1 MKQIITY
8 LVVTV
13 LGLLSPSL
21 SSLAQNF
28 SGVFK
33 EITSKAEFTE
43 GYYVIVQPH
52 TSDPQQALCGVKKM
66 GRNYRGDKED
76 VQIESNGEIHSP
88 KRSSVWRVQ
97 QANGKFTI
105 KHEASGKYL
114 LAHNKDNLLDLAG
127 DISEDTQFIVTD
139 YPKNYRQPREEAYT
153 FCSENNKSWLVFGN
167 HITPHTFVFSKKS
180 ANDVAKTNTAAPRFF
195 KLVEQETIPFTISAA
210 KYATYYGEKAVKL
223 PAGLKAHIGKVD
235 ASKHIVQLTAIS
247 DVVPAKTAVIIT
259 GEAGAYSL
267 AVSTETVA
275 AISGNDLKGS
285 STEIPFANFET
296 TQDYYA
302 LAQSPENK
310 VCFGLLKTDLPASKA
325 YFTLPKAAGSAPQF
339 LGEFLVSSVQQVQRN
354 TTEGTIYDL
363 NGKKVTHPV
372 SGNVYVRNGKKF
384 IFLR

>member
-13 LGLLSPSL
+13 LGLLSPSM
-21 SSLAQNF
+21 STWAQNF

-33 EITSKAEFTE
+33 QITSPEEFTE
-43 GYYVIVQPH
+43 GYYVIAR
-52 TSDPQQALCGVKKM
+52 SDSKELLMGSNNEKKPRGKTEIAPLLFSQDEKEVKNPTKNLVWKVEKM
-66 GRNYRGDKED
+66 
-76 VQIESNGEIHSP
+76 SNGE
-88 KRSSVWRVQ
+88 
-97 QANGKFTI
+97 FTLRNM
-105 KHEASGKYL
+105 KSNNYL
-114 LAHNKDNLLDLAG
+114 APSQTKSKDNELRETDKDNYSFIFKTYKNQGITLEYQPHNHFLL
-127 DISEDTQFIVTD
+127 FN
-139 YPKNYRQPREEAYT
+139 KN
-153 FCSENNKSWLVFGN
+153 SHLNV
-167 HITPHTFVFSKKS
+167 FVFCKEK
-180 ANDVAKTNTAAPRFF
+180 NNTFIPRFY
-195 KLVEQETIPFTISAA
+195 KLVEQATIPFSISAA

-285 STEIPFANFET
+285 STEIPFASFET
-296 TQDYYA
+296 SKDYYA

-310 VCFGLLKTDLPASKA
+310 VCFGLLKTDLPAGKA

-354 TTEGTIYDL
+354 TTEGAIYDL

>member
-13 LGLLSPSL
+13 LGLLSPSM
-21 SSLAQNF
+21 SSWAQNF

-33 EITSKAEFTE
+33 QITSPEEFTA
-43 GYYVIVQPH
+43 GYYIITNPDSPEALTSTAGKPSRGVVEILHSSSMISKTEIKDPYSKAVWKVEKNSSGNFTLQNVQ
-52 TSDPQQALCGVKKM
+52 SK
-66 GRNYRGDKED
+66 
-76 VQIESNGEIHSP
+76 
-88 KRSSVWRVQ
+88 
-97 QANGKFTI
+97 
-105 KHEASGKYL
+105 KYL
-114 LAHNKDNLLDLAG
+114 ASKAHNELLESKDAEKSFTFGMHNSLGNTLRAGNLGLLF
-127 DISEDTQFIVTD
+127 SHT
-139 YPKNYRQPREEAYT
+139 
-153 FCSENNKSWLVFGN
+153 
-167 HITPHTFVFSKKS
+167 ITPHAFVFSKVKS
-180 ANDVAKTNTAAPRFF
+180 KALAPTFF
-195 KLVEQETIPFTISAA
+195 KLVEQENIPFTISAA

-267 AVSTETVA
+267 TVTTEAGSISAV
-275 AISGNDLKGS
+275 NDLKGS
-285 STEIPFANFET
+285 STEIPFASFET
-296 TQDYYA
+296 SKDYYA

-310 VCFGLLKTDLPASKA
+310 VCFGLLKTDLPAGKA

-354 TTEGTIYDL
+354 TTEGAIYDL

>member
-13 LGLLSPSL
+13 LGLLSPSM
-21 SSLAQNF
+21 STWAQNF

-33 EITSKAEFTE
+33 QITSPEEFTE
-43 GYYVIVQPH
+43 GYYVIAR
-52 TSDPQQALCGVKKM
+52 SDSKELLMGSNNEKKPRGKTEIAPLLFSQDEKEVKNPTKNLVWKVEKM
-66 GRNYRGDKED
+66 
-76 VQIESNGEIHSP
+76 SNGE
-88 KRSSVWRVQ
+88 
-97 QANGKFTI
+97 FTLRNM
-105 KHEASGKYL
+105 KSNNYL
-114 LAHNKDNLLDLAG
+114 APSQTKSKDNELRETDKDNYSFIFKTYKNQGITLEYQTHNHFLL
-127 DISEDTQFIVTD
+127 FN
-139 YPKNYRQPREEAYT
+139 KN
-153 FCSENNKSWLVFGN
+153 SHLNV
-167 HITPHTFVFSKKS
+167 FVFCKEK
-180 ANDVAKTNTAAPRFF
+180 NNTFIPRFY
-195 KLVEQETIPFTISAA
+195 KLVEQATIPFTISAA

-267 AVSTETVA
+267 AVSTETVV

-285 STEIPFANFET
+285 STEISFANFET
-296 TQDYYA
+296 SKDYYA

-310 VCFGLLKTDLPASKA
+310 VCFGLLKTDLPAGKA

-354 TTEGTIYDL
+354 TTEGAIYDL

>member
-13 LGLLSPSL
+13 LGLLSPSM
-21 SSLAQNF
+21 STWAQNF

-33 EITSKAEFTE
+33 QITSPEEFTE
-43 GYYVIVQPH
+43 GYYVIAR
-52 TSDPQQALCGVKKM
+52 SDSKELLMGSNNEKKPRGKTEIAPLLFSQDEKEVKNPTKNLVWKVEKM
-66 GRNYRGDKED
+66 
-76 VQIESNGEIHSP
+76 SNGE
-88 KRSSVWRVQ
+88 
-97 QANGKFTI
+97 FTLRNM
-105 KHEASGKYL
+105 KSNNYL
-114 LAHNKDNLLDLAG
+114 APSQTKSKDNELRETDKDNYSFIFKTYKNQGITLEYQTHNHFLL
-127 DISEDTQFIVTD
+127 FN
-139 YPKNYRQPREEAYT
+139 KN
-153 FCSENNKSWLVFGN
+153 SHLNV
-167 HITPHTFVFSKKS
+167 FVFCKEK
-180 ANDVAKTNTAAPRFF
+180 NNTFIPRFY
-195 KLVEQETIPFTISAA
+195 KLVEQATIPFTISAA

-259 GEAGAYSL
+259 GEAGSYSL

-285 STEIPFANFET
+285 STEIPFVNFQT

-310 VCFGLLKTDLPASKA
+310 VCFGLLKTDLPAGKA

-354 TTEGTIYDL
+354 TTEGAIYDL
-363 NGKKVTHPV
+363 NGKKVAHPV

>member
-33 EITSKAEFTE
+33 QITSPAEFTA
-43 GYYVIVQPH
+43 GYYIITIPDSQE
-52 TSDPQQALCGVKKM
+52 ALTGT
-66 GRNYRGDKED
+66 
-76 VQIESNGEIHSP
+76 
-88 KRSSVWRVQ
+88 
-97 QANGKFTI
+97 NGKRGVVEVLHSSSIVSKTEIKDPYSKAVWKVEKNSSGSFTLQNVQS
-105 KHEASGKYL
+105 KKYL
-114 LAHNKDNLLDLAG
+114 ASKAHNELLESQDAEKSFTFGMHNSLGNTLRAGNLGLLF
-127 DISEDTQFIVTD
+127 SRT
-139 YPKNYRQPREEAYT
+139 
-153 FCSENNKSWLVFGN
+153 
-167 HITPHTFVFSKKS
+167 ITPHAFVFSKVKS
-180 ANDVAKTNTAAPRFF
+180 KALAPTFF
-195 KLVEQETIPFTISAA
+195 KLVEQETIPFTISTA

-223 PAGLKAHIGKVD
+223 PAGLKAYVGKVE

-259 GEAGAYSL
+259 GETGAYSL

-275 AISGNDLKGS
+275 AISGNDLMGS
-285 STEIPFANFET
+285 LVEISFANFEASK
-296 TQDYYA
+296 DYYA

-310 VCFGLLKTDLPASKA
+310 VCFGLLKTDLPAGKA
-325 YFTLPKAAGSAPQF
+325 YFTLPKAAGSAPQL

-354 TTEGTIYDL
+354 TTEGAIYDL

>member
-13 LGLLSPSL
+13 LGLLSPSM
-21 SSLAQNF
+21 STWAQNF

-33 EITSKAEFTE
+33 QITSPEEFTE
-43 GYYVIVQPH
+43 GYYVIAR
-52 TSDPQQALCGVKKM
+52 SDSKELLMGSNNEKKPRGKTEIAPLLFSQDEKEVKNPTKNLVWKVEKM
-66 GRNYRGDKED
+66 
-76 VQIESNGEIHSP
+76 SNGE
-88 KRSSVWRVQ
+88 
-97 QANGKFTI
+97 FTLRNM
-105 KHEASGKYL
+105 KSNNYL
-114 LAHNKDNLLDLAG
+114 APSQTKSKDNELRETDKDNYSFIFKTYKNQGITLEYQPHNHFLL
-127 DISEDTQFIVTD
+127 FN
-139 YPKNYRQPREEAYT
+139 KN
-153 FCSENNKSWLVFGN
+153 SHLNV
-167 HITPHTFVFSKKS
+167 FVFCKEK
-180 ANDVAKTNTAAPRFF
+180 NNTFIPRFY
-195 KLVEQETIPFTISAA
+195 KLVEQATIPFSISAA

-223 PAGLKAHIGKVD
+223 PAGLKAHIGKVN

-285 STEIPFANFET
+285 STEIPFASFET
-296 TQDYYA
+296 SKDYYA

-310 VCFGLLKTDLPASKA
+310 VCFGLLKTDLPAGKA

-354 TTEGTIYDL
+354 TTEGAIYDL
-363 NGKKVTHPV
+363 NGKKVAHPV

-384 IFLR
+384 IFLH

>member
-13 LGLLSPSL
+13 LGLLSPSM
-21 SSLAQNF
+21 SSWAQNF

-33 EITSKAEFTE
+33 QITSPEEFTA
-43 GYYVIVQPH
+43 GYYIITIPDSQEAL
-52 TSDPQQALCGVKKM
+52 TST
-66 GRNYRGDKED
+66 
-76 VQIESNGEIHSP
+76 
-88 KRSSVWRVQ
+88 
-97 QANGKFTI
+97 NGKKGVVEVLHSSSIVSKTEIKDPYNKAVWKIEKNSSGNFTLQNVQS
-105 KHEASGKYL
+105 KKYL
-114 LAHNKDNLLDLAG
+114 TSKGHNDLHESPNAEKSFTFGMYRSLGNTLLFGSDLG
-127 DISEDTQFIVTD
+127 LLFSHT
-139 YPKNYRQPREEAYT
+139 
-153 FCSENNKSWLVFGN
+153 
-167 HITPHTFVFSKKS
+167 ITPHAFVFSKVKS
-180 ANDVAKTNTAAPRFF
+180 RAFAPTFF
-195 KLVEQETIPFTISAA
+195 KLVEQATIPFTISAA

-247 DVVPAKTAVIIT
+247 NVVPAKTAVIIT

-267 AVSTETVA
+267 AVSTETVT

-285 STEIPFANFET
+285 STEIPFASFET
-296 TQDYYA
+296 SKDYYA

-310 VCFGLLKTDLPASKA
+310 VCFGLLKTDLPAGKA

-354 TTEGTIYDL
+354 TTEGAIYDL

>member
-13 LGLLSPSL
+13 LGLLSPSM
-21 SSLAQNF
+21 STWAQNF

-33 EITSKAEFTE
+33 QITSPEEFTE
-43 GYYVIVQPH
+43 GYYVIAR
-52 TSDPQQALCGVKKM
+52 SDSKELLMGSNNEKKPRGKTEIAPLLFSQDEKEVKNPTKNLVWKVEKM
-66 GRNYRGDKED
+66 
-76 VQIESNGEIHSP
+76 SNGE
-88 KRSSVWRVQ
+88 
-97 QANGKFTI
+97 FTLRNM
-105 KHEASGKYL
+105 KSNNYL
-114 LAHNKDNLLDLAG
+114 APSQTKSKDNELRETDKDNYSFIFKTYKNQGITLEYQTHNHFLL
-127 DISEDTQFIVTD
+127 FN
-139 YPKNYRQPREEAYT
+139 KN
-153 FCSENNKSWLVFGN
+153 SHLNV
-167 HITPHTFVFSKKS
+167 FVFCKEK
-180 ANDVAKTNTAAPRFF
+180 NNTFIPRFY
-195 KLVEQETIPFTISAA
+195 KLVEQATIPFTISAA

-267 AVSTETVA
+267 AVTTEA
-275 AISGNDLKGS
+275 GSISAVNDLKGS
-285 STEIPFANFET
+285 STEIPFASFET
-296 TQDYYA
+296 SKDYYA

-310 VCFGLLKTDLPASKA
+310 VCFGLLKTDLPAGKA
-325 YFTLPKAAGSAPQF
+325 YFTLPKAAGSTPQF

-354 TTEGTIYDL
+354 TTEGAIYDL
-363 NGKKVTHPV
+363 NGKKVAHPV